1 MQVVI
6 ISGLSGSG
14 KTIALNVLE
23 DSGYYCVDNLP
34 ASLLIDLISHL
45 QTLEKYSHVAVAV
58 DMRSSDSIAI
68 LPRQLAALYS
78 QGIRTK
84 FIFLNART
92 DTLIQRFSETRRRH
106 PLTDKNITLEE
117 AIRREREALVT
128 LAELGHH
135 IDTSSVRPNALRN
148 FIKDFIA
155 EDRNLPLLTLLFQS
169 FGYKHGIPLDADL
182 VFDVRCIPNPYYDP
196 QLRELTGHDPEVIR
210 FMEAQPDVSK
220 MIGDIRHFLD
230 TWLPA
235 YIRDNRVYLTI
246 AIGCTGGQHRS
257 VYFAEMLA
265 SHFRDIT
272 HVLVRHRGLAEYG
285 YHYARK

>member
-117 AIRREREALVT
+117 AIRREREALAT

-257 VYFAEMLA
+257 VYFTEMLA

>member
-1 MQVVI
+1 
-6 ISGLSGSG
+6 
-14 KTIALNVLE
+14 
-23 DSGYYCVDNLP
+23 
-34 ASLLIDLISHL
+34 
-45 QTLEKYSHVAVAV
+45 
-58 DMRSSDSIAI
+58 
-68 LPRQLAALYS
+68 
-78 QGIRTK
+78 
-84 FIFLNART
+84 
-92 DTLIQRFSETRRRH
+92 
-106 PLTDKNITLEE
+106 
-117 AIRREREALVT
+117 
-128 LAELGHH
+128 
-135 IDTSSVRPNALRN
+135 LRN

>member
-117 AIRREREALVT
+117 AIRREREALAT